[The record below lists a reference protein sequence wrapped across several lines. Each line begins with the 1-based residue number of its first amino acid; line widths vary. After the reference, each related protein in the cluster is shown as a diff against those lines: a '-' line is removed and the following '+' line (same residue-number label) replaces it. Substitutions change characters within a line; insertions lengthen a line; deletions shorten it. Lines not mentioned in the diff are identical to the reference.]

1 MPMTTYLTRDGLEI
15 TPVIFGTSCL
25 GNLYRALPYE
35 TKLELAKAW
44 FRTAAKPAIDSAGKY
59 GAGLALESIGR
70 ALRDLAVPPDGITI
84 SVKLGWRRK
93 PLTASEP
100 TFEPGVWADLEYDAA
115 QDISYRGIMRCYDEA
130 AELLG
135 GEYAIDLVSVHDP
148 DEFLAGGGAA
158 EDILGAYRALF
169 ELKQAGRVRAV
180 GIGAKDWQII
190 RSLYGS
196 IRFDWVMFAC
206 APTILR
212 HPRAL
217 RDFMHILKNDG
228 VGIIDSALFNGGFLT
243 GGPMLDYRKADPVR
257 DAALFQKRA
266 DYLAICKDYAVDPA
280 AAAVEFG
287 FRQPGVAAVSLNTSD
302 PARIPINASY
312 ARYRAPE
319 EFWSELIRR
328 KVIDDEN

>member
-1 MPMTTYLTRDGLEI
+1 MTTYLTRDGLEI

-25 GNLYRALPYE
+25 GNLYRVLPYE
-35 TKLELAKAW
+35 TKLELADAW

-70 ALRDLAVPPDGITI
+70 ALRDLGVSPGGITI

-93 PLTASEP
+93 QLTGQEP
-100 TFEPGVWADLEYDAA
+100 TFEPGVWAGLEYDAA
-115 QDISYRGIMRCYDEA
+115 QDISYHGIMRCYEEA
-130 AELLG
+130 IELLG
-135 GEYAIDLVSVHDP
+135 GGYPIDLVSVHDP

-169 ELKQAGRVRAV
+169 ELKKAGRVRGV
-180 GIGAKDWQII
+180 GVGAKDWQVI
-190 RSLYGS
+190 RSLYDG

-212 HPRAL
+212 HPREL
-217 RDFMHILKNDG
+217 REFMHRLKDDR

-243 GGPMLDYRKADPVR
+243 GGSMLDYHKADPVR
-257 DAALFQKRA
+257 DAAFFRKRA
-266 DYLAICKDYAVDPA
+266 DYLAVCRDFSVDPA

-302 PARIPINASY
+302 PARIAVNASY
-312 ARYRAPE
+312 ARFRAPE
-319 EFWSELIRR
+319 DFWRELIRR